1 MPWQAGRVKL
11 DELTNLPFTYPD
23 VGATAAATLPVGYG
37 HLSETAQ
44 IGSGR
49 KRFDEAGDAVLRW
62 GMQRGAG
69 LKVQASSEV
78 ITVDTVVLV
87 HLGFLRAPCR
97 VIYVIDEP
105 DVRGFAYGTLPGH
118 PESGEERF
126 AVRYDPNTSA
136 VHAEVSAFSRPGTW
150 WIKAGGPFVPIVQ
163 RLMARRYIRGL

>member
-1 MPWQAGRVKL
+1 VHL
-11 DELTNLPFTYPD
+11 DELNDLPFTYPD
-23 VGATAAATLPVGYG
+23 VGATAAESLPAGYG
-37 HLSETAQ
+37 HLSVTTQ

-49 KRFDEAGDAVLRW
+49 ERFEEAGDAVLRW

-69 LKVQASSEV
+69 LKVTASSEV

-126 AVRYDPNTSA
+126 AVRYDPITSA

-150 WIKAGGPFVPIVQ
+150 WIKAGGPFVPVVQ
-163 RLMARRYIRGL
+163 RIMAKRYTRGV